1 MSLTKENFELF
12 DNEEKTGHKILK
24 KNKFF
29 KDFTGLMRNTE
40 FRNFYHNYFSDW
52 TDIQTMIF
60 YMKIYTTIEDM
71 YFNKYKKCMNDE
83 LMTYTLHK
91 IITTK
96 ETRKVAVELFKNFKG
111 EENDIDKKKL
121 IFFENMIS
129 FDSEGKILLIK
140 N

>member
-1 MSLTKENFELF
+1 
-12 DNEEKTGHKILK
+12 
-24 KNKFF
+24 
-29 KDFTGLMRNTE
+29 
-40 FRNFYHNYFSDW
+40 
-52 TDIQTMIF
+52 
-60 YMKIYTTIEDM
+60 
-71 YFNKYKKCMNDE
+71 MNDE

-121 IFFENMIS
+121 IFFESMII
-129 FDSEGKILLIK
+129 FDSEGKTLLIK